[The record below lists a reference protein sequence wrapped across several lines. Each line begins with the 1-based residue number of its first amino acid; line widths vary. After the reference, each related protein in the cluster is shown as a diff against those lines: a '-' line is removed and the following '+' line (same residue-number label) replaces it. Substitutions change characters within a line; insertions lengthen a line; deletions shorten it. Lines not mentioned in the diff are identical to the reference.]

1 MSIEFFFNVSKAS
14 SSSLGMQIVA
24 TFVEFL
30 GESIFVMLTFMASV
44 WANRSFKTLLTYTV
58 LPDVFWRIA
67 WLSLCIP

>member
-1 MSIEFFFNVSKAS
+1 MSIEFFFNVSNAS